1 MTSRGLQI
9 LQQAHRELF
18 NKEPR
23 VYTIHAGL
31 ECGMLARGWVEV
43 RFVARK
49 GQHCTRR
56 FVLGSARYSRVSF
69 GMRPF

>member
-31 ECGMLARGWVEV
+31 ECGMLTRGWLEV
-43 RFVARK
+43 PLVALK
-49 GQHCTRR
+49 G
-56 FVLGSARYSRVSF
+56 
-69 GMRPF
+69 